1 MWDLRASTDFRV
13 FYYPTSRSRMYYWVK
28 FSTAAQLDR
37 AEIANFAPVSWAML
51 LNSKEV
57 KHN

>member
-1 MWDLRASTDFRV
+1 MLDLRVSTDFRV
-13 FYYPTSRSRMYYWVK
+13 FYFPTYYWVK
-28 FSTAAQLDR
+28 FSTAAQLDHM
-37 AEIANFAPVSWAML
+37 EIANFAHVSWAML